1 MVLNPTGC
9 RMLGSMWIS
18 QRLSWSLSHD
28 MEGYSLRFRE
38 QGRVASGESR
48 RLWGDARF
56 SPLLTPGFPG
66 LLCSAGAAAP

>member
-9 RMLGSMWIS
+9 RMLSSMWIS
-18 QRLSWSLSHD
+18 QRLSQSLGHD

-38 QGRVASGESR
+38 QGQVASGEGGG
-48 RLWGDARF
+48 LWGAARF

-66 LLCSAGAAAP
+66 LLRSAGAAAP

>member
-1 MVLNPTGC
+1 MP
-9 RMLGSMWIS
+9 GSVWIS

-38 QGRVASGESR
+38 QGWVASEESR
-48 RLWGDARF
+48 GLWGGAHL

-66 LLCSAGAAAP
+66 LLRSAGAAAP